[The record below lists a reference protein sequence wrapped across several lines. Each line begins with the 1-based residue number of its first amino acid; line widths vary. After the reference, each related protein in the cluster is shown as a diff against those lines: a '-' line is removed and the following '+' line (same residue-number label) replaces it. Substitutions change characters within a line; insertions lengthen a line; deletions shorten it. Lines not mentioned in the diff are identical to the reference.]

1 MLKAAGSVRG
11 VVTLDGDTTAKGAE
25 GTDGTGLEAMH
36 VKAAAGAG
44 RAARRPE
51 AVAGS
56 EQGPYGRC
64 RQTRPLKQRLQISL
78 VDSQT
83 L

>member
-1 MLKAAGSVRG
+1 MLKAAGSVHG

-25 GTDGTGLEAMH
+25 GTGGPGLEAMH

-44 RAARRPE
+44 RAAWHPE

-64 RQTRPLKQRLQISL
+64 RQMRPLKQRLQISL